1 VEEAISPRRYTL
13 WVVAVTGG
21 AAAAVVGMF
30 FWMAW
35 HAHEIV
41 IADTY
46 NLSSNLALS
55 VEQFTAR
62 TIETVDLRLKNLGD
76 VAAAKPPSGV
86 RDTAALLND
95 ELRRAPQMSGLAI
108 IGADGEVR
116 VRAPATAAAA
126 ANVAD
131 EAYFRRARDGDGVQ
145 VALAGRDPARGE
157 TEQIVLSRRITRAD
171 GRFAGV
177 LTATLSR
184 DYLQLF
190 FSVLRLGEH
199 GVIALANNEGTV
211 LTRRPALESEAPRT
225 VFPELFTEWLP
236 LASSAVVPL
245 RDERD
250 GELRIVGY
258 QRVEKLPLV
267 ALVALSKDDALAN
280 WRHTTLV
287 QAEVCVGIV
296 VAFAFLAVLFYRTF
310 LARILAH
317 HQLRET
323 VRELEEARLA
333 AEELSRVKSQ
343 FLANMSHE
351 LRTPLN
357 AIIGFSEVIRDARM
371 GPVDARYRDYA
382 RDIHNSGDHLLRLI
396 NDVLDLAKVEAG
408 RLELHEEPLD
418 LPKLFLDCSRFIADR
433 IAAGRLNFTS
443 TLPAEPPQI
452 VGDEL
457 RLKQI
462 LLNLLSNAIKFT
474 PPGGRIRLSASVIT
488 DGVAI
493 AVADTGIGME
503 PHEIAIALEPFRQVD
518 GAFARRFEGT
528 GLGLPLAQRL
538 ADLHGGR
545 LAITST
551 KGSGTVATLYLPTRR
566 VLAPDNENTA
576 AAE

>member
-1 VEEAISPRRYTL
+1 ML
-13 WVVAVTGG
+13 WIVAVTGG

-35 HAHEIV
+35 HAREIV
-41 IADTY
+41 VTDTY

-62 TIETVDLRLKNLGD
+62 TIETVDLRLRNLGD
-76 VAAAKPPSGV
+76 VVAAKSASGA
-86 RDTAALLND
+86 RDVAALLND
-95 ELRRAPQMSGLAI
+95 ELRRAPQLSGLAV
-108 IGADGEVR
+108 IGTDGEVR
-116 VRAPATAAAA
+116 VRAPATAEAH

-131 EAYFRRARDGDGVQ
+131 QAYFQHARDGDGVQ
-145 VALAGRDPARGE
+145 VVLAERDPSRGE
-157 TEQIVLSRRITRAD
+157 AKQIVLSRRITRPD

-199 GVIALANNEGTV
+199 GVIALANNEGTI

-225 VFPELFTEWLP
+225 AFPELFTEWLP

-250 GELRIVGY
+250 GELRIIGY

-280 WRHTTLV
+280 WRRTTLI
-287 QAEVCVGIV
+287 QADVCAGIV
-296 VAFAFLAVLFYRTF
+296 LALAFLAVLIYRAF
-310 LARILAH
+310 HARILAH

-323 VRELEEARLA
+323 VRELEEARIA

-418 LPKLFLDCSRFIADR
+418 LCKLFLDCNRLIADR
-433 IAAGRLNFTS
+433 LVAGRLEFAS
-443 TLPAEPPQI
+443 TLPGAPPQV

-474 PPGGRIRLSASVIT
+474 PPGGRIRLSAAVIAE
-488 DGVAI
+488 GLAI

-503 PHEIAIALEPFRQVD
+503 PNEIAIALEPFRQVD

-528 GLGLPLAQRL
+528 GLGLPLAERL
-538 ADLHGGR
+538 AELHGGR

-551 KGSGTVATLYLPTRR
+551 KGSGTVATLYLPARR
-566 VLAPDNENTA
+566 VLAPDSENTA
-576 AAE
+576 AAAE

>member
-1 VEEAISPRRYTL
+1 
-13 WVVAVTGG
+13 
-21 AAAAVVGMF
+21 MF

-35 HAHEIV
+35 HARDIV
-41 IADTY
+41 VADTY

-62 TIETVDLRLKNLGD
+62 TIETVDLRLRNLGEI
-76 VAAAKPPSGV
+76 AAAKPASSA
-86 RDTAALLND
+86 RELTALLDD
-95 ELRRAPQMSGLAI
+95 ELRRAPQLSGLAV
-108 IGADGEVR
+108 IGTDGTVR
-116 VRAPATAAAA
+116 VRAPATAAAP
-126 ANVAD
+126 ANVAN
-131 EAYFRRARDGDGVQ
+131 ESYFQRARDGDGVQ
-145 VALAGRDPARGE
+145 VGLAERDPSRGE
-157 TEQIVLSRRITRAD
+157 PKQIVLSHRITRAD

-190 FSVLRLGEH
+190 FSVLRLGDH
-199 GVIALANNEGTV
+199 GIIALASNEGTI
-211 LTRRPALESEAPRT
+211 LTRHPALESDLLPRT
-225 VFPELFTEWLP
+225 AFPELFADWLP

-250 GELRIVGY
+250 GELRIIGY

-280 WRHTTLV
+280 WRRTTFF
-287 QAEVCVGIV
+287 QADVCAGIV
-296 VAFAFLAVLFYRTF
+296 LALAFLSVLFYRAF
-310 LARILAH
+310 HARILAH

-323 VRELEEARLA
+323 VRELEEARIA

-418 LPKLFLDCSRFIADR
+418 LRKLFLDCRRLIVDR
-433 IAAGRLNFTS
+433 LGDGRLEFAS

-474 PPGGRIRLSASVIT
+474 PPGGRISLSAAVIAE
-488 DGVAI
+488 GLAI

-518 GAFARRFEGT
+518 GAFTRRFEGT

-538 ADLHGGR
+538 AELHGGR
-545 LAITST
+545 LAITSS
-551 KGSGTVATLYLPTRR
+551 KGSGTVATLYLPARR
-566 VLAPDNENTA
+566 VLAPDSDDAA

>member
-1 VEEAISPRRYTL
+1 
-13 WVVAVTGG
+13 VAR
-21 AAAAVVGMF
+21 
-30 FWMAW
+30 
-35 HAHEIV
+35 
-41 IADTY
+41 
-46 NLSSNLALS
+46 S
-55 VEQFTAR
+55 
-62 TIETVDLRLKNLGD
+62 
-76 VAAAKPPSGV
+76 PSGV
-86 RDTAALLND
+86 RDTATLLND
-95 ELRRAPQMSGLAI
+95 ELRRAPQLSGLTV
-108 IGADGEVR
+108 IGVDGEVR
-116 VRAPATAAAA
+116 VRAPATATAS

-145 VALAGRDPARGE
+145 VTLAGRDPARAE
-157 TEQIVLSRRITRAD
+157 AEQIVLSRRITRAD

-199 GVIALANNEGTV
+199 GVIALANNEGTI
-211 LTRRPALESEAPRT
+211 LAGRPLLESEMSRT
-225 VFPELFTEWLP
+225 AFPELFTEWLP

-245 RDERD
+245 PDGRD

-267 ALVALSKDDALAN
+267 ALIALSKDDALAD
-280 WRHTTLV
+280 WRHTTFF
-287 QAEVCVGIV
+287 QADVCAGIV
-296 VAFAFLAVLFYRTF
+296 LTLTFLAVLFYRAF

-323 VRELEEARLA
+323 VRELEEARIA

-371 GPVDARYRDYA
+371 GPVDTRYRDYA

-418 LPKLFLDCSRFIADR
+418 LGKLFLDCSRLIADR
-433 IAAGRLNFTS
+433 LANGRLDFAS
-443 TLPAEPPQI
+443 TLPAAPPQI

-474 PPGGRIRLSASVIT
+474 PPGGRIRLSATVVT
-488 DGVAI
+488 EGLAI

-503 PHEIAIALEPFRQVD
+503 VHEIAIALEPFRQVD

-538 ADLHGGR
+538 AELHGGR

-551 KGSGTVATLYLPTRR
+551 KGSGTVATLNLPARR
-566 VLAPDNENTA
+566 VLGPDDENVA

>member
-1 VEEAISPRRYTL
+1 
-13 WVVAVTGG
+13 
-21 AAAAVVGMF
+21 
-30 FWMAW
+30 
-35 HAHEIV
+35 
-41 IADTY
+41 
-46 NLSSNLALS
+46 
-55 VEQFTAR
+55 
-62 TIETVDLRLKNLGD
+62 
-76 VAAAKPPSGV
+76 
-86 RDTAALLND
+86 LLND
-95 ELRRAPQMSGLAI
+95 ELHRAPQLSGIAI
-108 IGADGEVR
+108 IGTDGEVR
-116 VRAPATAAAA
+116 VSAPATAAAP
-126 ANVAD
+126 ANVLD
-131 EAYFRRARDGDGVQ
+131 EAYFQRARDSDGVQ
-145 VALAGRDPARGE
+145 VALAERDPSGGE
-157 TEQIVLSRRITRAD
+157 AKQIVLSRRISRAD

-199 GVIALANNEGTV
+199 GVIAIANNEGTI

-225 VFPELFTEWLP
+225 AFAELFADWLP

-250 GELRIVGY
+250 GELRIIGY

-267 ALVALSKDDALAN
+267 ALVALSKDDALAD
-280 WRHTTLV
+280 WRHTTFF
-287 QAEVCVGIV
+287 QADVCAGIV
-296 VAFAFLAVLFYRTF
+296 LVLTFLAVLFYRAF

-317 HQLRET
+317 HQLRQT
-323 VRELEEARLA
+323 VRELEEARIA

-371 GPVDARYRDYA
+371 GPVDTRYRDYA
-382 RDIHNSGDHLLRLI
+382 GDIHNSGDHLLRLI

-418 LPKLFLDCSRFIADR
+418 LRRLFLDCSRFIADR
-433 IAAGRLNFTS
+433 LANGRLEFTS
-443 TLPAEPPQI
+443 TLPDGPPQI
-452 VGDEL
+452 LGDEL

-474 PPGGRIRLSASVIT
+474 PPGGRIKLSAAVIAE
-488 DGVAI
+488 GLAI

-503 PHEIAIALEPFRQVD
+503 PDEIAIALEPFRQVD
-518 GAFARRFEGT
+518 GAAARRFEGT

-538 ADLHGGR
+538 AELHGGR
-545 LAITST
+545 LAITSS
-551 KGSGTVATLYLPTRR
+551 KGSGTVATLYLPGRR
-566 VLAPDNENTA
+566 VLAPDNETTA

>member
-1 VEEAISPRRYTL
+1 ML
-13 WVVAVTGG
+13 WIVAVTGG

-35 HAHEIV
+35 HAREIV
-41 IADTY
+41 VTDTY

-62 TIETVDLRLKNLGD
+62 TIETVDLRLRNLGD
-76 VAAAKPPSGV
+76 VVAAKPASGG
-86 RDTAALLND
+86 RDVAALLND
-95 ELRRAPQMSGLAI
+95 ELRRAPQLSGLAV
-108 IGADGEVR
+108 IGTDGEVR
-116 VRAPATAAAA
+116 VRAPATAAAH

-131 EAYFRRARDGDGVQ
+131 EAYFQRARDGDGVQ
-145 VALAGRDPARGE
+145 VVLAERDPSRGVAK
-157 TEQIVLSRRITRAD
+157 QIVLSRRITRAD

-199 GVIALANNEGTV
+199 GVIALANNEGTI
-211 LTRRPALESEAPRT
+211 LTRRPALESEASRT
-225 VFPELFTEWLP
+225 AFPELFTEWLP

-250 GELRIVGY
+250 GELRIIGY
-258 QRVEKLPLV
+258 QRVEKLPLI
-267 ALVALSKDDALAN
+267 ALVALSNDDALAN
-280 WRHTTLV
+280 WRRTTLI
-287 QAEVCVGIV
+287 QADVCAGIV
-296 VAFAFLAVLFYRTF
+296 LALAFLAVLIYRAF
-310 LARILAH
+310 RARILAH

-323 VRELEEARLA
+323 VRELEEARIA

-418 LPKLFLDCSRFIADR
+418 LSKLFLDCNRLIADR
-433 IAAGRLNFTS
+433 LVAGRLEFAS
-443 TLPAEPPQI
+443 TLPSAPPQI

-462 LLNLLSNAIKFT
+462 LLNLLSNATKFT
-474 PPGGRIRLSASVIT
+474 PPGGRIRLSAAVIAE
-488 DGVAI
+488 GLAI

-503 PHEIAIALEPFRQVD
+503 PNEIAIALEPFRQVD

-538 ADLHGGR
+538 AELHGGR

-551 KGSGTVATLYLPTRR
+551 KGSGTVATLYLPARR
-566 VLAPDNENTA
+566 VLAPDSENTA